1 LGFQIKCYAHIPCRP
16 AFLEALIPILDPQT
30 THFDKR
36 CTSISQ
42 SNQGRHILRFADG
55 TTHEAD
61 LIVGADGIKSV
72 ARGFVVNNADNH
84 LVFSNSVA
92 YRGLVSAEALEFAG
106 VKIDLRQ
113 KPICFV
119 GNDKVG
125 ISL

>member
-1 LGFQIKCYAHIPCRP
+1 
-16 AFLEALIPILDPQT
+16 LEALIPLLDPQI
-30 THFDKR
+30 THLNKR
-36 CTSISQ
+36 CTFISQ
-42 SNQGRHILRFADG
+42 SNQGSHILQFADG

-61 LIVGADGIKSV
+61 LVVGADGVKSV
-72 ARGFVVNNADNH
+72 ARGFVVNNEDNH

-92 YRGLVSAEALEFAG
+92 YRGLVSAEALESAG
-106 VKIDLRQ
+106 VKTDLRQ